1 MTQNI
6 APSGTG
12 GTIVTLLIGLFV
24 GIGIGVLI
32 SRSRRVEPGL
42 DPNLTANEAIV
53 NEYRDRLETE
63 QKRSEAT
70 VKLSTEL
77 EAMKSRVEELNR
89 ISLEADRRRVGAEA
103 EIKTQ
108 ISQMA
113 QHNENLVNQTRA
125 IAGALASSQTRGK
138 YGEAALERL
147 LEHAGLVEGEH
158 FIRQRSAARDEN
170 SGAIPDI
177 TISMPGGS
185 VLYIDSKFPF
195 ERFYEAFETQDEQE
209 RKQLIAAHSKDLLK
223 HVEALSK
230 RKYEE
235 RGASPD
241 FVILYAPVESIFVE
255 ALKSDPAL
263 LEKVFSCGVTI
274 ATPTSMIALLRTA
287 GYLFSRNR
295 VAANAAEIQELAGKF
310 LKDVS
315 SLHEKIVTVGERLK
329 STLKAYN
336 DLIPTAESTVLTA
349 AKKMR
354 ALEVSG
360 KAPKAIPT
368 LSENVRELHGQNSDD
383 DEVISVEEVEVAEE
397 VESEFVQGDNN
408 GHDNTF

>member
-1 MTQNI
+1 
-6 APSGTG
+6 
-12 GTIVTLLIGLFV
+12 
-24 GIGIGVLI
+24 
-32 SRSRRVEPGL
+32 
-42 DPNLTANEAIV
+42 V

-336 DLIPTAESTVLTA
+336 DLIPTAESTVLAA

-360 KAPKAIPT
+360 KAPKAIPA
-368 LSENVRELHGQNSDD
+368 LSENVRELHGQNSAD